1 MYQPAPLN
9 WNRGAVNGRTSVS
22 FPHLGHTFSG
32 SAEKLWIFSKRW
44 PHVVQRYGY
53 KGKALLLS

>member
-22 FPHLGHTFSG
+22 LPHFGHTFSG
-32 SAEKLWIFSKRW
+32 SAEKLWIFSNRW
-44 PHVVQRYGY
+44 PHVVQRYG
-53 KGKALLLS
+53 